1 MRRGITLLELA
12 VVLAVAGVLV
22 SIALPASRRLL
33 DAIAADHAAQAIVA
47 GHRIAR
53 FSAITRSCRTLL
65 AVRSDSLTVRAV
77 RGADTVTLWVRPGP
91 AGHGVALTGP
101 SYSLAFA
108 PTGLPL
114 GFANATFQLTRGS
127 AVRRVIV
134 SRLGRTRIDRQ

>member
-12 VVLAVAGVLV
+12 VVLAVAGVLAG
-22 SIALPASRRLL
+22 IALPATRRLL
-33 DAIAADHAAQAIVA
+33 DAIAADQAAQAIVA

-65 AVRSDSLTVRAV
+65 AVRSDSLTVRAIQ
-77 RGADTVTLWVRPGP
+77 GADTVTLWAHQGP
-91 AGHGVALTGP
+91 AAHSVALAGP

-108 PTGLPL
+108 PTGFPL
-114 GFANATFQLTRGS
+114 GFANGTFQLTRGS

-134 SRLGRTRIDRQ
+134 SRLGRTRIERH